1 MEERDIPKTIKKT
14 MRSLVGRA
22 HEVELGKAL
31 EELFGEFQTWK
42 SGAIDSL
49 SYPIGFTNFTT
60 DQTVRF
66 IFVIRA
72 GSILDSWFTT
82 LWRKA

>member
-31 EELFGEFQTWK
+31 E
-42 SGAIDSL
+42 
-49 SYPIGFTNFTT
+49 
-60 DQTVRF
+60 
-66 IFVIRA
+66 
-72 GSILDSWFTT
+72 
-82 LWRKA
+82 